1 VAGATKAGA
10 GRAPRYWSIVGVIL
24 AAIAAIVAFQDLTSD
39 SKLELAYE
47 PPAPLLAVAG
57 DGRALVRLD
66 PFTLRVLPG
75 RARLRGP
82 PERWAPAPDR
92 SRGVVVTGRGSTL
105 QLLDLRRMRTLTALD
120 TGARGAVAAVTW
132 PRRDRVWLVLA
143 TPEAR
148 ARGTTTVVTVDP
160 IARRVIA
167 RRQLAARL
175 TRVARAPDGPVLL
188 LAPPSGIGPAEVATV
203 DPRGEVDRIPLDD
216 VSAGVQVTDRPP
228 FILHRRTPALAVDP
242 RGRRGYVSSVRPEVV
257 EVDLRRGSVR
267 SHLLS
272 ARRSLLD
279 RLHDLVESRA
289 EARPL
294 LVGRERAAVW
304 IPPDLIAVSGNDAH
318 VLQHPGTAPEQDSVP
333 VGLQIVETRR
343 WRSQV
348 VDEHVAGFRATAG
361 LLLATGQGGWGLTA
375 YRPDGRRAFDVLEG
389 ERVDIAATTG
399 PLAYVRSA
407 PASELHAVDLERGR
421 VIASRASRGLRLVP
435 TEGGPWD

>member
-1 VAGATKAGA
+1 MARLIRPWWPV
-10 GRAPRYWSIVGVIL
+10 VGVTL
-24 AAIAAIVAFQDLTSD
+24 AAIAAIVAYEYLTGD
-39 SKLELAYE
+39 SRLEFAHE
-47 PPAPLLAVAG
+47 PPTPLLAVAG

-66 PFTLRVLPG
+66 PFSLRVLPG
-75 RARLRGP
+75 RARLRGS
-82 PERWAPAPDR
+82 PERWAPAPNR

-105 QLLDLRRMRTLTALD
+105 QFLDLRRMRALTALD
-120 TGARGAVAAVTW
+120 TGARGAVAAVSW

-143 TPEAR
+143 TPEYR

-203 DPRGEVDRIPLDD
+203 DPRGEVDRIPLGD
-216 VSAGVQVTDRPP
+216 VSAGVQLTDRPP
-228 FILHRRTPALAVDP
+228 FILHTRTPALAVDP

-257 EVDLRRGSVR
+257 EVDLRRGGVR

-279 RLHDLVESRA
+279 RLHDLVERRA

-294 LVGRERAAVW
+294 LVGRERTAVW
-304 IPPDLIAVSGNDAH
+304 IPPGLIAVSGNDAH
-318 VLQHPGTAPEQDSVP
+318 VLQRRGTAPEQDSDP
-333 VGLQIVETRR
+333 VGLQIIETRR
-343 WRSQV
+343 WQSQAI
-348 VDEHVAGFRATAG
+348 DEHVAGFRSTGG
-361 LLLATGQGGWGLTA
+361 LLIATGRGGWGLTA
-375 YRPDGRRAFDVLEG
+375 YRPDGRRAFRLLEDK
-389 ERVDIAATTG
+389 RIDIAATSG
-399 PLAYVRSA
+399 SLAYVRSA

-421 VIASRASRGLRLVP
+421 VIASRAGRWPRLVP
-435 TEGGPWD
+435 TEGSGPWD